1 MTRRKL
7 FHIVPRVYYLGSRRR
22 FAEGTVVMQIE
33 LCSMAYNSGYK
44 VLHMGMGT
52 NMKRKFTKEGII
64 DYGMITAAVILMDIG
79 IHVFKFPNH
88 FSFGGVSGLAVVLHQ
103 MLGFSTAQINLV
115 INVLLLVVGFAAL
128 GKGFG
133 IKTAYAVIL
142 SSLILEVMEE
152 VMPVTKPLTNQPVL
166 ELAYAI
172 ALPAAA
178 AGMLFYVDASG
189 GGTDIIAM
197 ILKKYT
203 TVDIGTALLVTDAAI
218 VALSF
223 LAFDVHTGL
232 FSVCG
237 LVAKSIFVDRTMEQ
251 MRLCK
256 YFTIICSDPEPI
268 CDYIRDVL
276 KRSATLYNAQGGYT
290 HENKTVILCALNR
303 KQAVLLQRYIRREDS
318 EAFIMVTK
326 SSETIGKGFRLSV

>member
-1 MTRRKL
+1 MKQRITKAG
-7 FHIVPRVYYLGSRRR
+7 IVDY
-22 FAEGTVVMQIE
+22 
-33 LCSMAYNSGYK
+33 
-44 VLHMGMGT
+44 
-52 NMKRKFTKEGII
+52 GII
-64 DYGMITAAVILMDIG
+64 TLAVILMDVG
-79 IHVFKFPNH
+79 IYVFKFPNH

-103 MLGFSTAQINLV
+103 MLGVSAAQINLI
-115 INVLLLVVGFAAL
+115 INVLLLIIGFAVL

-133 IKTAYAVIL
+133 IKTAYVTVL
-142 SSLILEVMEE
+142 SAIILEVMEKT
-152 VMPVTKPLTNQPVL
+152 MPIPAPLTNQPVL

-203 TVDIGTALLVTDAAI
+203 TADIGTALLLTDAAI
-218 VALSF
+218 VCLSF
-223 LAFDVHTGL
+223 AAFDTGTGL

-237 LVAKSIFVDRTMEQ
+237 LAAKSIFVDRTMER

-256 YFTIICSDPEPI
+256 YFTIVCSNPEPI

-276 KRSATLYNAQGGYT
+276 KRSTTLYHAQGGYS
-290 HENKTVILCALNR
+290 HEDKTVILCAMNR

-318 EAFIMVTK
+318 QAFIMVTK
-326 SSETIGKGFRLSV
+326 SSETIGKGFRVSI

>member
-1 MTRRKL
+1 MKQKITKA
-7 FHIVPRVYYLGSRRR
+7 GA
-22 FAEGTVVMQIE
+22 AEYCV
-33 LCSMAYNSGYK
+33 
-44 VLHMGMGT
+44 
-52 NMKRKFTKEGII
+52 
-64 DYGMITAAVILMDIG
+64 ITAAVVLMDMG
-79 IHVFKFPNH
+79 IYFFKFPNH
-88 FSFGGVSGLAVVLHQ
+88 FSFGGVSGLAIVLHQ
-103 MLGFSTAQINLV
+103 MLGYSAAQINLV
-115 INVLLLVVGFAAL
+115 INLLLLILGFAVL

-133 IKTAYAVIL
+133 VKTAYAVIL
-142 SSLILEVMEE
+142 SSLILEVMEKT
-152 VMPVTKPLTNQPVL
+152 MPVTKPLTNQPVL

-178 AGMLFYVDASG
+178 AGMLF
-189 GGTDIIAM
+189 
-197 ILKKYT
+197 
-203 TVDIGTALLVTDAAI
+203 
-218 VALSF
+218 
-223 LAFDVHTGL
+223 
-232 FSVCG
+232 SVCG

-256 YFTIICSDPEPI
+256 YFTIVCSDPEPI

-326 SSETIGKGFRLSV
+326 SSETIGKGFRVSV

>member
-1 MTRRKL
+1 
-7 FHIVPRVYYLGSRRR
+7 
-22 FAEGTVVMQIE
+22 
-33 LCSMAYNSGYK
+33 
-44 VLHMGMGT
+44 
-52 NMKRKFTKEGII
+52 MKQKITKAGAA
-64 DYGMITAAVILMDIG
+64 DYCVITAAVVLMDMG
-79 IHVFKFPNH
+79 IYFFKFPNH
-88 FSFGGVSGLAVVLHQ
+88 FSFGGVSGLAIVLHQ
-103 MLGFSTAQINLV
+103 MLGYSAAQINLV
-115 INVLLLVVGFAAL
+115 INLLLLILGFAVL

-133 IKTAYAVIL
+133 VKTAYAVIL
-142 SSLILEVMEE
+142 SSLILEVMEKT
-152 VMPVTKPLTNQPVL
+152 MPVTKPLTNQPVL

-189 GGTDIIAM
+189 GGTDILAM

-203 TVDIGTALLVTDAAI
+203 TVDIGTGLLAADAAI

-223 LAFDVHTGL
+223 LAFDIHTGL

-256 YFTIICSDPEPI
+256 YFTIVCSDPEPI

-326 SSETIGKGFRLSV
+326 SSETIGKGFRVSV